1 MKTRLTEES
10 TSVPLQNQQSVT
22 LKPGKP
28 WPSAYRGS
36 KYSLVSDDDF
46 ADAVLKWEQ
55 RDLTIYT
62 EPPDGLRRALVL
74 LGKTGGYGSF
84 RVTADN
90 EVLTKIKADD
100 YEHVDEAPINN
111 GWIPVYVG
119 KLTGTLDFDEVDLDP
134 VTPLRKNSVKVWK
147 GFPFHHGERWSVSQ
161 DGTLFWKWRDY
172 RFESA
177 FDHPELVS
185 KYETYRET
193 AGRLYITEN
202 AHVWVNIPKNG
213 ISPGKQTAVGN
224 AIREWKETAEEE
236 GDTATLRLV
245 NRRLVA
251 TSGDDDPSTGHFPI
265 HLGQLSDFD
274 GGLIPRPVVDEPSY
288 FQAVCEYENVWE

>member
-1 MKTRLTEES
+1 MTATLKEES
-10 TSVPLQNQQSVT
+10 TSVPVDDQKSIT
-22 LKPGKP
+22 LEPWKP

-46 ADAVLKWEQ
+46 DDAVLKWEQ
-55 RDLTIYT
+55 RDLAIYT
-62 EPPDGLRRALVL
+62 EPPDGLHRALAL
-74 LGKTGGYGSF
+74 IGKTGGYGSF

-90 EVLTKIKADD
+90 EVLTKVKAEE
-100 YEHVDEAPINN
+100 YKHVDEAPLNK

-119 KLTGTLDFDEVDLDP
+119 KLSGTLNFTEVDSDP
-134 VTPLRKNSVKVWK
+134 PKPRKYSIKVWK

-161 DGTLFWKWRDY
+161 DNTLFWKWKDY

-185 KYETYRET
+185 KYQKYRGT

-202 AHVWVNIPKNG
+202 AHIWVNVPKDD
-213 ISPGKQTAVGN
+213 IAPAKQSAVRRAIKQWKQTA
-224 AIREWKETAEEE
+224 EQED
-236 GDTATLRLV
+236 DTATLRLV

-265 HLGQLSDFD
+265 HLGKLSNFD
-274 GGLIPRPVVDEPSY
+274 NGVIPRPVVDEPSY
-288 FQAVCEYENVWE
+288 FQAVCEYEHVWE

>member
-1 MKTRLTEES
+1 MKATLREEP
-10 TSVPLQNQQSVT
+10 TNVPLDDQRSVT
-22 LKPGKP
+22 LQPGKP

-46 ADAVLKWEQ
+46 DDAVLKWEQ

-62 EPPDGLRRALVL
+62 EPPHGLRRALVL

-90 EVLTKIKADD
+90 EVLTKVKADE
-100 YEHVDEAPINN
+100 YKHVDEAPIDT

-119 KLTGTLDFDEVDLDP
+119 KLSGTLDFDEVDSDP
-134 VTPLRKNSVKVWK
+134 PTPTRNSIKVWT
-147 GFPFHHGERWSVSQ
+147 GFPFHHGERWSVGQ
-161 DGTLFWKWRDY
+161 DESLFWKWKDY

-177 FDHPELVS
+177 FHHPELVD
-185 KYETYRET
+185 KYQRYRGT

-202 AHVWVNIPKNG
+202 AHVWVNVPKDD
-213 ISPGKQTAVGN
+213 IALAKQSAVRN
-224 AIREWKETAEEE
+224 AIKQWKRTAEQED
-236 GDTATLRLV
+236 DTATLRLV

-251 TSGDDDPSTGHFPI
+251 TSGEDDPSTGHFPI
-265 HLGQLSDFD
+265 HLGRLSDFD
-274 GGLIPRPVVDEPSY
+274 GGVIPRPVVDEPSY
-288 FQAVCEYENVWE
+288 FQAVCEYEHVWE

>member
-1 MKTRLTEES
+1 MTAKLKEDS
-10 TSVPLQNQQSVT
+10 TSVPVKNQKSVT
-22 LKPGKP
+22 LQPGKP

-46 ADAVLKWEQ
+46 DDAVLKWEQ
-55 RDLTIYT
+55 RDLAIFT

-74 LGKTGGYGSF
+74 LGKSGGYGSF

-90 EVLTKIKADD
+90 EVLTKVKADD
-100 YEHVDEAPINN
+100 YKHVDEAPVSS

-119 KLTGTLDFDEVDLDP
+119 KLSGTLDFDEVDSDP
-134 VTPLRKNSVKVWK
+134 LTPRKNNIKVWK

-161 DGTLFWKWRDY
+161 DGTLFWKWKDY

-177 FDHPELVS
+177 FDHPELVAEYQ
-185 KYETYRET
+185 KYRGT

-202 AHVWVNIPKNG
+202 AHVWVNVPKND
-213 ISPGKQTAVGN
+213 IAPAKQSAVRNAIKKWKQTA
-224 AIREWKETAEEE
+224 EQED
-236 GDTATLRLV
+236 DTATLRLV

-274 GGLIPRPVVDEPSY
+274 GGVIPRPVVDEPSY
-288 FQAVCEYENVWE
+288 FQAVCEYEHVWE

>member
-1 MKTRLTEES
+1 MTATFEEES
-10 TSVPLQNQQSVT
+10 TSVPLANQKSVT
-22 LKPGKP
+22 LQPGRP

-36 KYSLVSDDDF
+36 KYSLVSDEDF
-46 ADAVLKWEQ
+46 DDAVLKWEQ
-55 RDLTIYT
+55 RDLAIYT
-62 EPPDGLRRALVL
+62 DPPDGVRRPLVL

-84 RVTADN
+84 RVTADR
-90 EVLTKIKADD
+90 EILTKIKAED
-100 YEHVDEAPINN
+100 YKYVDQAPIDK

-119 KLTGTLDFDEVDLDP
+119 KLSGTLDFDEVNSDP
-134 VTPLRKNSVKVWK
+134 YKPRKNEIKVWK

-161 DGTLFWKWRDY
+161 DGTLFWKWKDY

-177 FDHPELVS
+177 FAHPELIS
-185 KYETYRET
+185 EYQKYRGT

-202 AHVWVNIPKNG
+202 EHVWVNIPKND
-213 ISPGKQTAVGN
+213 ITPSKQSTVKR
-224 AIREWKETAEEE
+224 AIKKWKRTAEEE
-236 GDTATLRLV
+236 DDTATLRLV

-274 GGLIPRPVVDEPSY
+274 DGIIPRPVVDDPSY
-288 FQAVCEYENVWE
+288 FQAVCEYEQVWE

>member
-1 MKTRLTEES
+1 MTAKLKEES
-10 TSVPLQNQQSVT
+10 TSVPLENQQSVT
-22 LKPGKP
+22 LQPGKP

-46 ADAVLKWEQ
+46 DDAVLKWEQ
-55 RDLTIYT
+55 RDLAIFT

-74 LGKTGGYGSF
+74 LGKSGGYGSF

-90 EVLTKIKADD
+90 EVLTKVKADD
-100 YEHVDEAPINN
+100 YKHVDEAPVST

-119 KLTGTLDFDEVDLDP
+119 KLSGTLDFDEVDSDP
-134 VTPLRKNSVKVWK
+134 LTPRKNNIKVWK

-161 DGTLFWKWRDY
+161 DGTLFWKWKDY
-172 RFESA
+172 RFDSA
-177 FDHPELVS
+177 FDHPELVAEYQ
-185 KYETYRET
+185 KYRGT
-193 AGRLYITEN
+193 AGRLYVTEN
-202 AHVWVNIPKNG
+202 AHVWVNVPKND
-213 ISPGKQTAVGN
+213 IAPAKQSDVRNAIKKWQQTA
-224 AIREWKETAEEE
+224 EKED
-236 GDTATLRLV
+236 DTATLRLV

-274 GGLIPRPVVDEPSY
+274 GGVIPRPVVDEPSY
-288 FQAVCEYENVWE
+288 FQAVCQYEHVWE